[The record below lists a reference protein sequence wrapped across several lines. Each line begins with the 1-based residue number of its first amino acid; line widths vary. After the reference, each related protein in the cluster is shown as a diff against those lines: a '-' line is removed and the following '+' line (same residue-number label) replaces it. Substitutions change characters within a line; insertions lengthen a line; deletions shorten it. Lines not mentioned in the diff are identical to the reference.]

1 MPTYNRATEYRLSN
15 MIEDN
20 RRVDETDRVLGLGEN
35 VTEQSGPLI
44 LSLEMATE
52 MSSVAVARGPQVLA
66 VERYEGRGHSARDV
80 LSAVDAALRRAGAL
94 ISDVDLFAVTSGP
107 GSFTGLRTGLATIKG
122 FAATLARPVVGI
134 PTLHAVARATRCEGR
149 VLAVIP
155 AGRGEV
161 YAQLLDVPKSRG
173 PLVELTAPVHVP
185 PPAMLEAARES
196 GGDVLWW
203 AGSGALLHAESIRG
217 FALQYS
223 IKWRAA
229 ATPFCVDETDAPC
242 WSLAHAVC
250 SLAEAVAR
258 VALENF
264 KLHQTVNADL
274 LQALYV
280 RASDAE
286 LNEKWRVSN
295 PITVP

>member
-15 MIEDN
+15 MMESN
-20 RRVDETDRVLGLGEN
+20 RRVDETDRALCLEEDVP
-35 VTEQSGPLI
+35 EQSGPLI
-44 LSLEMATE
+44 LSLDMATE
-52 MSSVAVARGPQVLA
+52 TRSVAVARGPQVLA
-66 VERYEGRGHSARDV
+66 VESYEGRSQSARDV
-80 LSAVDAALRRAGAL
+80 LSAVDDVLRRADAL
-94 ISDVDLFAVTSGP
+94 ISDVDLFAVTRGP
-107 GSFTGLRTGLATIKG
+107 GSFTGLRSGLATIKG

-161 YAQLLDVPKSRG
+161 YAQLLDLPKSHG
-173 PLVELTAPVHVP
+173 PMVELTEPVHVP
-185 PPAMLEAARES
+185 PQAMLEAARAS
-196 GGDVLWW
+196 GGDVLW
-203 AGSGALLHAESIRG
+203 AGSGALLHAESIRE
-217 FALQYS
+217 FALQQT
-223 IKWRAA
+223 IRWRDA
-229 ATPFCVDETDAPC
+229 ATLFGVDETDAPC
-242 WSLAHAVC
+242 WSLANALC
-250 SLAEAVAR
+250 SLAEAIAR
-258 VALENF
+258 VALEKFMLN
-264 KLHQTVNADL
+264 QTVNADL

>member
-15 MIEDN
+15 MIENN
-20 RRVDETDRVLGLGEN
+20 RRVVETDRASGLGED
-35 VTEQSGPLI
+35 VEKQSAPLI

-52 MSSVAVARGPQVLA
+52 TSSVAVARGPQVLA
-66 VERYEGRGHSARDV
+66 VESYEGRGQSARDV
-80 LSAVDAALRRAGAL
+80 LSAVDGALRRAGAL
-94 ISDVDLFAVTSGP
+94 ISDVDLFAVTCGP

-122 FAATLARPVVGI
+122 FAATLRRPVVGV

-161 YAQLLDVPKSRG
+161 YAQLFEVPKSRG
-173 PLVELTAPVHVP
+173 PLVELTGPVHVP

-203 AGSGALLHAESIRG
+203 AGSGALLHAESIRE
-217 FALQYS
+217 FALQHS
-223 IKWRAA
+223 IKWRDASA
-229 ATPFCVDETDAPC
+229 QFCVDETDMPC
-242 WSLAHAVC
+242 WSLAHARC
-250 SLAEAVAR
+250 SLAEAVAQ
-258 VALENF
+258 VALEQYMF
-264 KLHQTVNADL
+264 DQTVNADL

-286 LNEKWRVSN
+286 LNEKWRASN